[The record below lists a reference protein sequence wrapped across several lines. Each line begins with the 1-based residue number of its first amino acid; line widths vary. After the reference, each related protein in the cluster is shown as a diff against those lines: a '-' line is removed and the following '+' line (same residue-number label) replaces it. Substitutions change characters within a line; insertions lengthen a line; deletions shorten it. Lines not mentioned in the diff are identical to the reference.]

1 MVIQLS
7 PVNMQKKK
15 KNHLKIKI
23 YTGPYLFFL
32 QKHNVD
38 WGESLFF
45 LLSKSI
51 SKVSFISALLENT
64 GLKCIGTLFNKEI
77 KIKTTPTI
85 SGF

>member
-1 MVIQLS
+1 
-7 PVNMQKKK
+7 
-15 KNHLKIKI
+15 
-23 YTGPYLFFL
+23 
-32 QKHNVD
+32 
-38 WGESLFF
+38 
-45 LLSKSI
+45 LSKSI